1 MNNFDYLP
9 AGEAQFKLWYDNFV
23 SKCDEYGTDLGL
35 TTAQITAITNLKDQ
49 YSAKLAQVVTTKEV
63 YEGAVSG
70 KNLAR
75 KNSTTNIRAFA
86 KQFKA
91 IQGISPEILKELG
104 IVSSTSTGPVRTVT
118 SLDVV
123 GCDDGV
129 NKLTWDRN
137 QNAFGTTFVIE
148 YRIGSTGNW
157 VFAGTTTKVTFNHG
171 DQIPGQTVY
180 YRVTSSRAGVSS
192 APSPAVGVYIPQ
204 GETELSI
211 AA

>member
-1 MNNFDYLP
+1 V
-9 AGEAQFKLWYDNFV
+9 V
-23 SKCDEYGTDLGL
+23 S
-35 TTAQITAITNLKDQ
+35 
-49 YSAKLAQVVTTKEV
+49 TKEI
-63 YEGAVSG
+63 YEGAVAG

-75 KNSTTNIRAFA
+75 KNSTANIRAFA

-104 IVSSTSTGPVRTVT
+104 IVSNSTTGPVRTVT

-148 YRIGSTGNW
+148 YRIGNTGTW
-157 VFAGTTTKVTFNHG
+157 AFAGTTTKVTFNHI
-171 DQIPGQTVY
+171 DQVPGQLVW
-180 YRVTSSRAGVSS
+180 YRVTSSRAGTNSV
-192 APSPAVGVYIPQ
+192 PTPAVAAYGPQ